1 MKIVLINP
9 GQLNDAG
16 EDQFAGR
23 IDSAFFRASPFAET
37 YFGIPLAIPTL
48 AGVTPPAHT
57 VKIVDEMV
65 EPIDFDERCDLV
77 GVSAMT
83 CKATRAYQIA
93 AEYRKRGV
101 PVVMGGIHAS
111 MCPDEAGAH
120 VDCVVVGE
128 ADELWPTLLSDFERG
143 ELKSRY
149 TADEFPDITRI
160 PPPNHELTAHSRYY
174 AFFLQTTRGCPRQ
187 CRFCTVTQI
196 NGKRLR
202 KKRPEQVVAE
212 VKRVIGLPNRL
223 RPVVVDREEGNRER
237 RLANGTVFFVDDNFA
252 IDREHA
258 LTVCRALKLFQDE
271 NDLHL
276 TWFTQADVKTG
287 FDDELLDAMK
297 SAGCMNLF
305 MGFESLSAKALQA
318 MKKNV
323 NAPERYAACIENIE
337 RHGIEVTVSVIV
349 GTDFED
355 RHSGEEMARFAMEH
369 NVFYLFPN
377 ILTPY
382 PGTALKEEMEA
393 TKRIVLR
400 EPELY
405 NIRNVVFRPKLMT
418 PLELQ
423 SLYVKLC
430 DEVLSLDNLLRTA
443 REKLKKPKRYYL
455 TLRWRILI
463 WLAFSFIFV
472 ALTLRRKITLFDM
485 LKLLVKTPGMIL
497 MNGSLAALGFLVN
510 TIGFCTFARS
520 EHKRFPQSVA
530 VTRPEMS
537 VPGARAQP
545 GPDEGKEP
553 GPVSDLHQK

>member
-9 GQLNDAG
+9 GQLSDAG

-23 IDSAFFRASPFAET
+23 IDSAFFRARPFTET

-48 AGVTPPAHT
+48 AGATPPRHT

-65 EPIDFDERCDLV
+65 SPIDFDEPCDLV
-77 GVSAMT
+77 GLSAMT

-101 PVVMGGIHAS
+101 TVVMGGIHAS
-111 MCPDEAGAH
+111 MCPDEAAEH

-128 ADELWPTLLSDFERG
+128 ADDIWPRLLEDFERSAL
-143 ELKSRY
+143 ETRY
-149 TADEFPDITRI
+149 TADGFPDIARI
-160 PPPNHELTAHSRYY
+160 PPPDHALTAHDRYY
-174 AFFLQTTRGCPRQ
+174 AFFLQTTRGCPRK

-196 NGKRLR
+196 NGKWLR
-202 KKRPEQVVAE
+202 KKRPEQVLDE

-223 RPVVVDREEGNRER
+223 RPVVVDRGEGNRKR
-237 RLANGTVFFVDDNFA
+237 RLASGTIFFVDDNFA

-258 LTVCRALKLFQDE
+258 LGVCRTLKQFQDE
-271 NDLHL
+271 HDIHL

-297 SAGCMNLF
+297 SAGCMNIF
-305 MGFESLSAKALQA
+305 MGFESLSERALQA

-323 NAPERYAACIENIE
+323 NAPKRYAACIENIE

-355 RHSGEEMARFAMEH
+355 RHSGEEMARFASAH

-382 PGTALKEEMEA
+382 PGTALKEEMEEA
-393 TKRIVLR
+393 RRIRLR

-405 NIRNVVFRPKLMT
+405 NIRNVVFLPKQMT

-423 SLYVKLC
+423 SLYVTLC
-430 DEVLSLDNLLRTA
+430 EEVLSLDNLLRTA
-443 REKLKKPKRYYL
+443 GEKLKKPKRYYL
-455 TLRWRILI
+455 ILRWRLLI
-463 WLAFSFIFV
+463 WIAFSFMFV
-472 ALTLRRKITLFDM
+472 ALTLQRKITVSDM
-485 LKLLVKTPGMIL
+485 LKLLVKAPKMIL
-497 MNGSLAALGFLVN
+497 RNGSLSALGFLVN

-520 EHKRFPQSVA
+520 EHARFPRSVA
-530 VTRPEMS
+530 VTRPELTS
-537 VPGARAQP
+537 VDARDRE
-545 GPDEGKEP
+545 GPDEREP
-553 GPVSDLHQK
+553 GYR